1 MSAIVSTEY
10 KLGIKKIK
18 MEREENRKVNLQKVV
33 FMIRSVVM
41 SQSML

>member
-10 KLGIKKIK
+10 KLGIKKMK

-33 FMIRSVVM
+33 FMILSVVM
-41 SQSML
+41 PHGML